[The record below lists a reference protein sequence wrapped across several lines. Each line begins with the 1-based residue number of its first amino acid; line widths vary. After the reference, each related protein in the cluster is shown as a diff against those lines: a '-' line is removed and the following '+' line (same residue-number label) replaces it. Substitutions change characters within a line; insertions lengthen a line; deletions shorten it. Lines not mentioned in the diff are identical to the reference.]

1 MMLNLG
7 VSKVVDYTSED
18 SDVNMVSESPYD
30 IILDCA
36 GKGSEYA
43 ATLPWTFKDY
53 ITFNSPILKNFDAHR
68 LISGGIR
75 NATDLLSNNMTK
87 LNNNGFVKWGY
98 FLPAPNGIEY
108 LKKLV
113 ENKKLLPIIDS
124 VYSFEN
130 LPEAYQ
136 RVENGHLRGKV
147 VIDYTMK

>member
-1 MMLNLG
+1 MMLNFG

-18 SDVNMVSESPYD
+18 SDVIMVSESPYD

-53 ITFNSPILKNFDAHR
+53 ITFKSPILKNFDAHG

-147 VIDYTMK
+147 VIDYTKK